1 MSLPSTTEGARRRRR
16 VYADRSIRTKLLAVV
31 VLFAVVGVGLG
42 IVAWDV
48 ARGVSDDV
56 KTVADSESG
65 IVTPLNLVHQD
76 EIKARMIVAE
86 MAASPDQGTR
96 EAWVD
101 KQTANDEELEAAA
114 KLLDASPIATQVP
127 EWKQFR
133 DTWAQWLQVRDTR
146 LVPAARQSTQE
157 FQTILQASSLPLETQ
172 MGDALDKITANID
185 TYVTGLAES
194 SRTSANRASTFVVVG
209 LLGVS
214 FLVGA
219 VVLAL
224 AVSLRRSVAKVHAA
238 LDAMAHGDLTYVVD
252 VDSKDEIGQM
262 AASLTTAQ
270 ASLRH
275 TLAGVSETA
284 QTVAAAAEEMAAA
297 SAQVLAGSQE
307 TSTQAGVVA
316 AAAEQVSRNVQAVAA
331 GAEQMGASIRE
342 IAQNATEAA
351 KVASAATGVASA
363 ANDTVSR
370 LGASSAEIGNVV
382 KLITSIAEQTNLLA
396 LNATIEAA
404 RAGEAGKGFAVVAGE
419 VKELASETAR
429 ATGDIARRVEAIQ
442 ADTTNAVSAI
452 GEIGSIIASINDY
465 QLTIASAVEEQ
476 TATTNEMSRG
486 VAEAATGSGD
496 IAVNITGVASSATTS
511 SEVINK
517 VGDAVNDLA
526 RMSSDL
532 RSRIA
537 AFTF

>member
-1 MSLPSTTEGARRRRR
+1 MSHPASTEPARRRRR

-31 VLFAVVGVGLG
+31 VLFAVVGLGLA
-42 IVAWDV
+42 IVSWTVSHGV
-48 ARGVSDDV
+48 ADDV
-56 KTVADSESG
+56 KTVADSQAQ
-65 IVTPLNLVHQD
+65 IVTPLSLVHQD
-76 EIKARMIVAE
+76 EIKARMIVAQV
-86 MAASPDQGTR
+86 AASPDEGTR
-96 EAWVD
+96 QAWYD
-101 KQTANDEELEAAA
+101 KQSANDKELEAAA
-114 KLLDASPIATQVP
+114 ALLDASPVGAQVP

-133 DTWAQWLQVRDTR
+133 DTWAQWLQVRDAR
-146 LVPAARQSTQE
+146 LLPAARQTTSE
-157 FQTILQASSLPLETQ
+157 YQTVLQASAMPLEDQ
-172 MGDALDKITANID
+172 MATALDSITTTVD
-185 TYVTGLAES
+185 GYVTDLAKS
-194 SRTSANRASTFVVVG
+194 SQSSASRASAFVVAGLVGVAVVVG
-209 LLGVS
+209 VI
-214 FLVGA
+214 
-219 VVLAL
+219 VLAL
-224 AVSLRRSVAKVHAA
+224 AVSLRRNVAKVHAA

-252 VDSKDEIGQM
+252 VDSHDEIGQM
-262 AASLTTAQ
+262 AASLGSAQ
-270 ASLRH
+270 ASLRT
-275 TLAGVSETA
+275 TLAGVAETA

-297 SAQVLAGSQE
+297 SAQVLSGSQE

-442 ADTTNAVSAI
+442 QDTTNAVSAI

-496 IAVNITGVASSATTS
+496 IAVNITGVASAASTS
-511 SEVINK
+511 SDVMTN
-517 VGDAVNDLA
+517 VSDSVNDLA
-526 RMSSDL
+526 RMSADL
-532 RSRIA
+532 RSRVA

>member
-1 MSLPSTTEGARRRRR
+1 MSHPASTEPARRRRR

-31 VLFAVVGVGLG
+31 VLFAVVGLGLA
-42 IVAWDV
+42 IVSWTVSHGV
-48 ARGVSDDV
+48 ADDV
-56 KTVADSESG
+56 KTVADSQAQ
-65 IVTPLNLVHQD
+65 IVTPLSLVHQD
-76 EIKARMIVAE
+76 EIKARMIVAQV
-86 MAASPDQGTR
+86 AASPDEGTR
-96 EAWVD
+96 QAWYD
-101 KQTANDEELEAAA
+101 KQSANDKELEAAA
-114 KLLDASPIATQVP
+114 ALLDASP
-127 EWKQFR
+127 
-133 DTWAQWLQVRDTR
+133 QWLQVRDAR
-146 LVPAARQSTQE
+146 LLPAARQTTSE
-157 FQTILQASSLPLETQ
+157 YQTVLQASAMPLEDQ
-172 MGDALDKITANID
+172 MATALDSITTTVD
-185 TYVTGLAES
+185 GYVTDLAKS
-194 SRTSANRASTFVVVG
+194 SQSSASRASAFVVAGLVGVAVVVG
-209 LLGVS
+209 VI
-214 FLVGA
+214 
-219 VVLAL
+219 VLAL
-224 AVSLRRSVAKVHAA
+224 AVSLRRNVAKVHAA

-252 VDSKDEIGQM
+252 VDSHDEIGQM
-262 AASLTTAQ
+262 AASLGSAQ
-270 ASLRH
+270 ASLRT
-275 TLAGVSETA
+275 TLAGVAETA

-297 SAQVLAGSQE
+297 SAQVLSGSQE

-442 ADTTNAVSAI
+442 QDTTNAVSAI

-496 IAVNITGVASSATTS
+496 IAVNITGVASAASTS
-511 SEVINK
+511 SDVMTN
-517 VGDAVNDLA
+517 VSDSVNDLA
-526 RMSSDL
+526 RMSADL
-532 RSRIA
+532 RSRVA